1 MPSVTDILKSL
12 EDAVKQFNEATGSNN
27 AVIVP
32 KEDAPVVVEANT
44 DPVVVETPV
53 VESNTAPVVVD
64 APVVESDKKIEDV
77 IAEVTKDFG
86 HEIRDFIKKVDDAI
100 SKVKPL
106 KDWAEKNYYEIGDG
120 TNPFG
125 KD

>member
-32 KEDAPVVVEANT
+32 KEDASVVEANT
-44 DPVVVETPV
+44 D
-53 VESNTAPVVVD
+53 PVVVD